1 MERLANPIV
10 AVVGRPNVGK
20 STLFNRIAGERI
32 SIVEDTPGVT
42 RDRIYAHA
50 EWLGKH
56 FSMID
61 TGGIEISDQPLLT
74 QIRQQAE
81 IAIDEADVIIFVA
94 DVENG
99 VTDADE
105 QVARILYRSNKPV
118 VLAVNKV
125 DNPERRSDIYDY
137 YSLGLGEPYA
147 VSSVHGIGMG
157 DLLDAVIKEF
167 PDNAAND
174 EDDSIHFSFIGR
186 PNVGK
191 SSLVNAILG
200 ENRVIVSNVA
210 GTTRDAINTQF
221 ETADGQKFTMVD
233 TAGIRK
239 KGKIYENTERYSLM
253 RSMRAIDDS
262 DVVLVVLNAEEGI
275 RELDKHIAG
284 YAHEAGCG
292 VIIVVNKWDTL
303 KEKDH
308 RTMTDF
314 TNLIR
319 QEFQYLSY
327 APIIFVSAK
336 TKQRL
341 NQLPG
346 LIEEVYQHHRQRIQ
360 SAVLND
366 VLMAA
371 IAANPTPTQNG
382 RRLRVYYGTQVA
394 TEPPTFVIFVND
406 PELMHFS
413 YERYLENQIRKAFDF
428 SGTPIHLIKR
438 QRQ

>member
-94 DVENG
+94 DVESG

-366 VLMAA
+366 VLMDA